1 MLIELVLWDKLI
13 LKKPCTAMVCDVPT
27 FRSNQSL
34 GEVLHDLHFVH
45 QFLGL
50 WVIMNIVN
58 NIARGALHMN
68 SICGIESSL
77 K

>member
-1 MLIELVLWDKLI
+1 
-13 LKKPCTAMVCDVPT
+13 MVCDVPT
-27 FRSNQSL
+27 FRSDQSL
-34 GEVLHDLHFVH
+34 GEFLHDLHFVH

-58 NIARGALHMN
+58 NVARGTLHMS

-77 K
+77 KLAASNINVDFFF